1 MNNTA
6 ASGFSRPHQIIVPV
20 LLAVLLATIPVR
32 AQAPAEHH
40 ASPSATST
48 HGCEALASLALPQAK
63 VTSAQLIAAGA
74 FTAPEGG
81 RGNAA
86 FAQLPAFCRVAA
98 TLTPSADSQIQMEI
112 WLPAENWNGK
122 FLAVGNGGWA
132 GTISRDAIAAG
143 LRRGYAAAS
152 NDTGHSDASAGAQFA
167 LNQDKLVDLAYRAM
181 HEMTVQSKSIVNA
194 FYSRPPRLS
203 YYQGCSTG
211 GRQGMMEAQRYPD
224 DFDAIIAGAP
234 VYNMVHMNV
243 SQTALQVHM
252 LKNPE
257 RIVPQSKVTLLAN
270 AVVGACDANDG
281 VKDNIINNPRACKFD
296 PGTLACKAGDGP
308 DCLTPAQV
316 ETAKQ
321 FYLPVKTKSGE
332 VVYPG
337 RSPGVESG
345 YAARIP
351 VVGKPV
357 SPLWG
362 DMPRFVGHRDANWDT
377 MSFDLDKDLALTL
390 KNASFVEA
398 SDPNLSKFKARG
410 GKLLLWHGWA
420 DQLISADGSVDYY
433 TRVQQEMGGAK
444 NTSEF
449 VRLFM
454 APGVGHCAGGAGP
467 APTGQLEAL
476 LAWVEDGKAPE
487 SLLATRRDP
496 QGGTVA
502 RSRPVCAYPLV
513 AKYKGNGS
521 TDDAAS
527 FTCSNGF

>member
-167 LNQDKLVDLAYRAM
+167 LNQDKLVDFAYRAM

-296 PGTLACKAGDGP
+296 PGTLACKAGDSP
-308 DCLTPAQV
+308 DCLTAAQV

-390 KNASFVEA
+390 KNASFIEA
-398 SDPNLSKFKARG
+398 SNPDLAKFKARG

-420 DQLISADGSVDYY
+420 D
-433 TRVQQEMGGAK
+433 
-444 NTSEF
+444 
-449 VRLFM
+449 
-454 APGVGHCAGGAGP
+454 PGP
-467 APTGQLEAL
+467 APENTINYYSHASKASGGGATDDWMRLFL
-476 LAWVEDGKAPE
+476 LPGVAHCGGGVGPDQADFLGAMERWREQGVAPAQITA
-487 SLLATRRDP
+487 SRNAGRGGLTPMTRPLCPFP
-496 QGGTVA
+496 QVA
-502 RSRPVCAYPLV
+502 R
-513 AKYKGNGS
+513 YKGSGS
-521 TDDAAS
+521 TDEAAN
-527 FTCSNGF
+527 FVCAAP